1 MKALICVGG
10 LPYGEATVRFGALV
24 ASLKQASLTFLT
36 VVDSEE
42 ERPSAEKMLLNAREL
57 CRQPAA
63 EIQVRQGTPAA
74 EILNVSQAGSY
85 DLIIVG
91 AHVVQGFLNYFM
103 RSVTDAVAKHTSRS
117 VLVVKS
123 DSRKLKRLLICTGGQ
138 EVSVSVVKWGTQLAQ
153 AAKATVGLLHVTDP
167 VPTMYTGLSTMDETL
182 TALLN
187 SNTPL
192 ADHMNWCAQYL
203 EQSGIKA
210 KLKLRQ
216 GIVSEEIVAE
226 AAENA
231 YDLIV
236 VGARTESNFWN
247 DLLLGKVVPQIL
259 HSAPCSVLVIR
270 S

>member
-10 LPYGEATVRFGALV
+10 LPYGESTVRFGALV
-24 ASLKQASLTFLT
+24 AGLKAASLTLLT
-36 VVDSEE
+36 VVDTQK
-42 ERPSAEKMLLNAREL
+42 ERPSAEKMLLKAREM
-57 CRQPAA
+57 CQRPDVD
-63 EIQVRQGTPAA
+63 IQVRQGTPAA
-74 EILNVSQAGSY
+74 EILKVSQEGNY

-91 AHVVQGFLNYFM
+91 AQVVQRFLNYF
-103 RSVTDAVAKHTSRS
+103 RHSVTDVVTNQTSRS

-123 DSRKLKRLLICTGGQ
+123 DSSELKRLLICTGGQ
-138 EVSVSVVKWGTQLAQ
+138 DVSVSVVKLGTQLAQ
-153 AAKATVGLLHVTDP
+153 AANAGVGLLHVADP
-167 VPTMYTGLSTMDETL
+167 VPTMYTGLETMEETI

-192 ADHMNWCAQYL
+192 ADHMNWCVEFLHQNGVTA
-203 EQSGIKA
+203 E
-210 KLKLRQ
+210 LKLRQ

-259 HSAPCSVLVIR
+259 HNAPCSVLVVR